1 MESSKAIQG
10 ALKRAEERPSNDLSM
25 EACQARQESTIG
37 WEDTTDS
44 WMNVGWD
51 DTCCED
57 TWKIEKYLRTR
68 EFSRVLYLF
77 LG

>member
-1 MESSKAIQG
+1 VIKMESSKAIQG

-51 DTCCED
+51 DTC
-57 TWKIEKYLRTR
+57 
-68 EFSRVLYLF
+68 
-77 LG
+77 